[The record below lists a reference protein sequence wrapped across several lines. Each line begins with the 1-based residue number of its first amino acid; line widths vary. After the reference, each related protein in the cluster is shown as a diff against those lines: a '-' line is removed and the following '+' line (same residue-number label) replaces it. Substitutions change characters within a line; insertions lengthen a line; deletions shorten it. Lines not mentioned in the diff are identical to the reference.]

1 MRLRHPIIL
10 FVLCLIAGRVQTLCA
25 APDPDIFDGRVPT
38 PASQGQ
44 ASANA
49 AALDETEANT
59 PNGKAAET
67 PEQSRDLSQIDGTTA
82 GDSVATQSSKTAD
95 AEMGSK
101 RDLSEM
107 NTVGGGQGVADAS
120 SKADTTSTPGIAEAN
135 PTGGTSGSGAA
146 VGVQS
151 GSTAANNSV
160 GGSSAMPSGRNFQD
174 FGFGS
179 TSSDAAESVEVKRSK
194 GVSTSLPGGA
204 MPTADQAPA
213 SNGIVSAPWSSSSQ
227 QKSRESA
234 AGDSE
239 TTAGNIDADYG
250 VTLPSGL

>member
-49 AALDETEANT
+49 AALGETEANT
-59 PNGKAAET
+59 SNGKAAET

-95 AEMGSK
+95 AEMGSA
-101 RDLSEM
+101 RDLSEI
-107 NTVGGGQGVADAS
+107 NAVGGGQGVADAS
-120 SKADTTSTPGIAEAN
+120 SKADTTSTAGIAEAN
-135 PTGGTSGSGAA
+135 PAGESSSSGATA
-146 VGVQS
+146 GGQS

-160 GGSSAMPSGRNFQD
+160 GGSSAMPSDRNFQD

-179 TSSDAAESVEVKRSK
+179 TISDTAESVEVKRSK

-204 MPTADQAPA
+204 MSTADQAPA
-213 SNGIVSAPWSSSSQ
+213 QNGIVSTSVRSSSQ
-227 QKSRESA
+227 QQSQESA
-234 AGDSE
+234 ASNSE
-239 TTAGNIDADYG
+239 TIAGNTDGDYG
-250 VTLPSGL
+250 DNLPSGL